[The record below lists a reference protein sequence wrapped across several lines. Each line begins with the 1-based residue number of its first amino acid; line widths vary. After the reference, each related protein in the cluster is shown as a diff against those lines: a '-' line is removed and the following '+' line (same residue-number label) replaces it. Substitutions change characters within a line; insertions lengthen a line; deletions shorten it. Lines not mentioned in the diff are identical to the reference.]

1 MSSRAALSWTAV
13 TTCIAAAFAA
23 GTWWGGRGVERE
35 SADATIEFAPPA
47 PRSQVPAAVA
57 SDMDP
62 AVESAAAEAPVAVP
76 VATPPTPAVAPA
88 VEQDPQVELQRAAAA
103 SYAGTEVIPA
113 APAQPGPA
121 GEQASM
127 QGLEPASPVP
137 SGPDPWPTP
146 SGAAEQLAIQSE
158 AAQ

>member
-1 MSSRAALSWTAV
+1 MSSRAALSWTALAARV
-13 TTCIAAAFAA
+13 AAAFAA
-23 GTWWGGRGVERE
+23 GTWWGGRGVERD
-35 SADATIEFAPPA
+35 SAEATVEVAPPA
-47 PRSQVPAAVA
+47 PRSQVPATVA

-76 VATPPTPAVAPA
+76 VATSATPAVA
-88 VEQDPQVELQRAAAA
+88 QDPQVEMQLAAAA
-103 SYAGTEVIPA
+103 SYVGAEVIPA

-137 SGPDPWPTP
+137 YGPDPWPTP
-146 SGAAEQLAIQSE
+146 SGAAAQLAVHSE